1 MQYLGTVF
9 AVIYLKKA
17 VHMKS
22 TLVLPL
28 ICVLFLMQSTLFAGD
43 GRQAI
48 YNYIDQYQEIAIV
61 EMERTGIPAS
71 IKMAQAI
78 LESNAGRSELAMR
91 ANNHFGIKCGN
102 DWTGGT
108 HYRKDDDR
116 DSRGRLIESCFRA
129 YADAEES
136 FIAHSEFLAGPSRSQ
151 RYGWLFELDPKDYK
165 AWAHGLQKSGYA
177 TNRRYGQLLI
187 NVVENYNLHELDT
200 QSRPLASAGDRKS
213 EPEKA
218 TRTESKREGDFFQ
231 RDHRQRERREFEIN
245 QLKVVKAQ
253 AGETLADIALELKL
267 PIRALL
273 RFNDD
278 IEDGFI
284 AFAEDRNVFLQPKR
298 RNYRGDRR
306 VHRVS
311 EGESMLDISLRYGLR
326 LDRLYNRNR
335 MDEGRE
341 PATGETI
348 YLRGRRNRNE
358 SIRYRA
364 PERKQERKIE
374 EKKEPAYR
382 DDLPSVVESPIAK
395 SREAVPDTSDE
406 HAGSESLAASS
417 DIPNEKTHQKEHAE
431 SLNDMTSHDRV
442 THEVKAGETLFA
454 ISRKYGLSVAEI
466 VEKNGIQDNLISI
479 GQVLIIQ

>member
-1 MQYLGTVF
+1 
-9 AVIYLKKA
+9 
-17 VHMKS
+17 MKS

-78 LESNAGRSELAMR
+78 LESNAGRSELALR

-200 QSRPLASAGDRKS
+200 QSRPLASASDRKS
-213 EPEKA
+213 EPENT

-231 RDHRQRERREFEIN
+231 RDHQQRARREFEIN

-253 AGETLADIALELKL
+253 AGETLADIALELEL

-278 IEDGFI
+278 IEDGFV
-284 AFAEDRNVFLQPKR
+284 AFTEDRNVYLQPKR

-306 VHRVS
+306 VHRVA

-326 LDRLYNRNR
+326 LNRLYTRNR

-341 PATGETI
+341 PAAGETI

-358 SIRYRA
+358 NIRYRA
-364 PERKQERKIE
+364 PERIQERKIE
-374 EKKEPAYR
+374 EKEESHYR
-382 DDLPSVVESPIAK
+382 DDTASPDEPPIAQNRK
-395 SREAVPDTSDE
+395 TSPDTSSE
-406 HAGSESLAASS
+406 NAGAESLASS
-417 DIPNEKTHQKEHAE
+417 DI
-431 SLNDMTSHDRV
+431 NDTEVTSIDQV
-442 THEVKAGETLFA
+442 ETVEEVPSSENLTHEVKAGETLFA
-454 ISRKYGLSVAEI
+454 ISRKYGLSVSEI
-466 VEKNGIQDNLISI
+466 AEKNGLQDNLISI
-479 GQVLIIQ
+479 GQVLRIH